1 MKVRL
6 CFVSNSSTSSYLII
20 STIVHHQS
28 VLEKMGERAKIIKAC
43 SGLKKQK
50 VLGQDCV
57 VFTHISGEGGDLQWE
72 FEKI

>member
-1 MKVRL
+1 
-6 CFVSNSSTSSYLII
+6 
-20 STIVHHQS
+20 
-28 VLEKMGERAKIIKAC
+28 MGERAKIIKAC